1 MPSSSGTYTGH
12 PSGPATAPGYG
23 RVAPSGGVPADAVPP
38 APAAAPASSGQYGL
52 MPAPVTA
59 TRPEQPTTG
68 MGPVPVAAPQ
78 APPAASAPSSA
89 NRPAASSLN
98 LNGAPVR
105 LEWWERLGG
114 FLLQFR
120 AFRILMR
127 VRMVLTWVSLLIVAV
142 TLAVSPVARTVLGAW
157 IGCFWI
163 VAVCFWLA
171 RGKTV
176 SWGMTSGF
184 FALSMPWAGVIGWL
198 SFQVAAAAGVPVDH
212 AASQVVI
219 AGVIEELAKLAP
231 ICLVAI
237 VAPGRV
243 RRLLI
248 QDWLVLGVACG
259 AGFMAVEEVA
269 RRLTYVLGNTPGL
282 QLSKAI
288 CPEDP
293 EGIIEC
299 IHAHTFSLWPF
310 SDAFPGPVT
319 YAGHAIVTGLV
330 AVSIGLARHLW
341 WRARHHHPAFGVALR
356 CAALGLPLGV
366 LWVAIVDH
374 MATNS
379 RSFNISWTS
388 DEPVI
393 KAWGATKGEPP
404 WPIIG
409 TTSSMAGS
417 GQGRGW
423 LLLVML
429 VVALLLDARVM
440 RLGGYARTLVGPGS
454 GPSAPQ
460 GTPGGV
466 VGRWGADVVEAA
478 AAARARAHRLR
489 LALTQAATTRRPRLF
504 LQAWAEH
511 RIARDLAARRAL
523 DAGPH
528 RWATS
533 ALAAAAALAG
543 AWIIYTVVPP
553 LVSELDQRL
562 NGLPTLWF
570 AGILDMLGQVWESMS
585 PTEKAA
591 LVLIGA
597 VAVFLS
603 GGSFGLAFSVGLG
616 IASALDAARPSAKLM
631 RDPQGTTGHYLDTH
645 NDLQVITDTGM
656 AAMAVF
662 PGGKALRGAGYAAKE
677 ASAAGRYAKDI
688 PELFRQREPVLQ
700 AKRASRKR
708 LNDTIP
714 KGHSPSDF
722 TGEKIKKTS
731 EKLDAEGYSSREI
744 RDLEIK
750 SREAATTHKQLN
762 DAGARIGEAGGEK
775 YLTEQGYHIPEEF
788 RADNV
793 AVNNGTAPAGWV
805 DGMAISPNGD
815 EMVVSEYKGVSAR
828 LSRSPVSTRFEGK
841 ALQGTPAYARD
852 HMLSDPRFA
861 QYFHD
866 HPDVWEGVKSGQ
878 IRLNAKTIYTKTPD
892 RIVVED
898 QPFSLTP
905 EVTQALQQTIDKI
918 P

>member
-1 MPSSSGTYTGH
+1 MPTTTGPVQ
-12 PSGPATAPGYG
+12 PSGPA
-23 RVAPSGGVPADAVPP
+23 
-38 APAAAPASSGQYGL
+38 
-52 MPAPVTA
+52 
-59 TRPEQPTTG
+59 
-68 MGPVPVAAPQ
+68 PVAAPQ
-78 APPAASAPSSA
+78 APPAASAPPSA
-89 NRPAASSLN
+89 DRSAASSLN

-120 AFRILMR
+120 ALRILMR

-142 TLAVSPVARTVLGAW
+142 TLAVSPLARTVLGAW

-176 SWGMTSGF
+176 SWGMTSGI
-184 FALSMPWAGVIGWL
+184 FAISMPWAGAVGWL
-198 SFQVAAAAGVPVDH
+198 SFQVAAAARVPVDH

-219 AGVIEELAKLAP
+219 AGVVEELAKLAP
-231 ICLVAI
+231 ICLVTVI
-237 VAPGRV
+237 APGRV

-282 QLSKAI
+282 QLSKAV

-310 SDAFPGPVT
+310 ADAFPGPVT

-356 CAALGLPLGV
+356 CMALGLPLGV

-379 RSFNISWTS
+379 TTASTNWFTGER
-388 DEPVI
+388 VV
-393 KAWGATKGEPP
+393 KAWGATKGEAP
-404 WPIIG
+404 WPIVG

-429 VVALLLDARVM
+429 VVAILLDARVM
-440 RLGGYARTLVGPGS
+440 RLGGYARTLAGPGG
-454 GPSAPQ
+454 GPGTPQ
-460 GTPGGV
+460 GPPGGV
-466 VGRWGADVVEAA
+466 AGRWGADVVEAA
-478 AAARARAHRLR
+478 AAARAKAHRLR
-489 LALTQAATTRRPRLF
+489 LALAQAATSRRPRLF

-553 LVSELDQRL
+553 VVTELNQRL
-562 NGLPTLWF
+562 SGLPTFWF
-570 AGILDMLGQVWESMS
+570 AGILDMLAAVWESMS

-591 LVLIGA
+591 LVLFGA
-597 VAVFLS
+597 AVVFLS
-603 GGSFGLAFSVGLG
+603 GGTLGLAFSVGLG
-616 IASALDAARPSAKLM
+616 IATALDAARPTAQFM
-631 RDPQGTTGHYLDTH
+631 RDPWGTTGHYLDTH
-645 NDLQVITDTGM
+645 NDLEVIADAGL
-656 AAMAVF
+656 AAMAII

-708 LNDTIP
+708 LNDAIPKKYPKTDFARRQFRKKTIP
-714 KGHSPSDF
+714 KLRR
-722 TGEKIKKTS
+722 K
-731 EKLDAEGYSSREI
+731 GYSAREI
-744 RDLEIK
+744 EQLDTLVD
-750 SREAATTHKQLN
+750 EASKTHKQLT
-762 DAGARIGEAGGEK
+762 DAGAKIGEAGGEK

-793 AVNNGTAPAGWV
+793 AVNNGTAPGGWV
-805 DGMAISPNGD
+805 DGMAVSPSGD
-815 EMVVSEYKGVSAR
+815 EMVVSEYKGVSAQ
-828 LSRSPVSTRFEGK
+828 LSRNPVETRFEGK

-866 HPDVWEGVKSGQ
+866 HPDVWEGVKSGE

-898 QPFSLTP
+898 RPFSLTP
-905 EVTQALQQTIDKI
+905 EVTQALQQAIDKI

>member
-1 MPSSSGTYTGH
+1 M
-12 PSGPATAPGYG
+12 
-23 RVAPSGGVPADAVPP
+23 
-38 APAAAPASSGQYGL
+38 
-52 MPAPVTA
+52 
-59 TRPEQPTTG
+59 RP
-68 MGPVPVAAPQ
+68 
-78 APPAASAPSSA
+78 
-89 NRPAASSLN
+89 
-98 LNGAPVR
+98 
-105 LEWWERLGG
+105 EWWERLGG

-127 VRMVLTWVSLLIVAV
+127 VRMVLTWVSLLIVAA

-184 FALSMPWAGVIGWL
+184 FALSMPWAGAVGWL
-198 SFQVAAAAGVPVDH
+198 SFQVAAAARVPVSQT
-212 AASQVVI
+212 ASQVVI
-219 AGVIEELAKLAP
+219 AGVVEELAKLAP
-231 ICLVAI
+231 VCLVAVI
-237 VAPGRV
+237 APGRV

-259 AGFMAVEEVA
+259 ADFMAVEEVA

-282 QLSKAI
+282 QLSKAV
-288 CPEDP
+288 CPEAP

-393 KAWGATKGEPP
+393 KAWGSTNGEAP
-404 WPIIG
+404 WPVVG

-429 VVALLLDARVM
+429 VVAVLLDARVM
-440 RLGGYARTLVGPGS
+440 RLGGYARTLAGPGG
-454 GPSAPQ
+454 GPGAPQ
-460 GTPGGV
+460 GPPGGV
-466 VGRWGADVVEAA
+466 AGRWGADIVEAA
-478 AAARARAHRLR
+478 AAARAKAHRLR

-553 LVSELDQRL
+553 VVTELNQRL
-562 NGLPTLWF
+562 GGLPTFWF
-570 AGILDMLGQVWESMS
+570 AGILDTLAAVWESMS

-597 VAVFLS
+597 AAVLLS
-603 GGSFGLAFSVGLG
+603 GGTLGLAFSVGLG
-616 IASALDAARPSAKLM
+616 IATALDAARPTAQLM
-631 RDPQGTTGHYLDTH
+631 RDPWGTTGHYLDTH
-645 NDLQVITDTGM
+645 NDLQVITDAGL
-656 AAMAVF
+656 AAAAII
-662 PGGKALRGAGYAAKE
+662 PGGKALRGAGKAARTARTLAREE
-677 ASAAGRYAKDI
+677 AAATKAARRFSRAQASRGLNPRAGIHQPGLRTPRPGRSDGGVGTWGPGKNYGSPRSQAYEEQVTGVPIEHSYIVNGVEFDGYNGFALVDAKGPGYDPLIKGHWSREPESTYRTDPVTGELKRVKKGLIDKAKDQVKAVRATGTDTPI
-688 PELFRQREPVLQ
+688 QWHIADKYTFDTLRDKQDWGKFPAEIELIHTP
-700 AKRASRKR
+700 
-708 LNDTIP
+708 
-714 KGHSPSDF
+714 
-722 TGEKIKKTS
+722 
-731 EKLDAEGYSSREI
+731 
-744 RDLEIK
+744 
-750 SREAATTHKQLN
+750 
-762 DAGARIGEAGGEK
+762 
-775 YLTEQGYHIPEEF
+775 
-788 RADNV
+788 
-793 AVNNGTAPAGWV
+793 
-805 DGMAISPNGD
+805 PN
-815 EMVVSEYKGVSAR
+815 
-828 LSRSPVSTRFEGK
+828 
-841 ALQGTPAYARD
+841 
-852 HMLSDPRFA
+852 
-861 QYFHD
+861 
-866 HPDVWEGVKSGQ
+866 
-878 IRLNAKTIYTKTPD
+878 
-892 RIVVED
+892 
-898 QPFSLTP
+898 
-905 EVTQALQQTIDKI
+905 
-918 P
+918 